1 MEIKST
7 VTVEC
12 DKCEAVFR
20 AKVGWQAYDERV
32 WLRMNTAQRR
42 RGCTM
47 RRTQGAG
54 EWGNQLPPVTG
65 WEMRIPLRV
74 RECRDHGEGTEGCRG
89 ALTRANGKTLAPGR
103 G

>member
-12 DKCEAVFR
+12 DKCAAVFR
-20 AKVGWQAYDERV
+20 AKVGWQAYNELV
-32 WLRMNTAQRR
+32 WLRMNTPQRR
-42 RGCTM
+42 KGATM
-47 RRTQGAG
+47 RAKPGAG
-54 EWGNQLPPVTG
+54 PFGLGDGAQ

-89 ALTRANGKTLAPGR
+89 ALTRANGKTLAAGR